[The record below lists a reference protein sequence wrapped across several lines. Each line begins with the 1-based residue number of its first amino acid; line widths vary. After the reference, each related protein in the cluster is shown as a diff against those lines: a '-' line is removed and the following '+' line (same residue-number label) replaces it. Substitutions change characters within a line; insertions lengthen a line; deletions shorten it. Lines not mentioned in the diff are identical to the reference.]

1 MIVDQNGR
9 SRSIRT
15 SEEARALL
23 RGEFE
28 SLTAEEKEAVRAL
41 LEGLAQGEEIPS
53 ILIDSEYE
61 RTPVDMRTFVLDPY
75 YLGNTCG
82 SVFPKLMDDLV
93 ELFDGTYQEC
103 VLTGSIGYGKTFF
116 ASIGMCRVLYEL
128 SCLKNPQKTF
138 GLAPGSNLS
147 LVMLSVNQELATKV
161 VYDNIVGKI
170 QASPYFKEKFP
181 FEVTKKE
188 LRFPNEV
195 WVAPRASSD
204 TSVLGLN
211 VFGGIIDETNF
222 MTRKGRS
229 RTVGQN
235 QWGHYDRAETLYSAI
250 QRRMKSR
257 FQRHGRVPGILFVV
271 SSKKVRDDFT
281 ARRIRD
287 SKEDPSIFVR
297 DYALWDVRP
306 EEYYNAKKFTVLCGN
321 EKTPSRIV
329 SDEETLEEVRKALPE
344 DVILID
350 VPEDFRND
358 FTRDLEGSIRDI
370 AGVATVA
377 VSPFI
382 TRREKIEEAI
392 DPSRTHPFSALVL
405 DPSKGGMF
413 RWDMMVEERRVRL
426 YRGGTEKQWQP
437 KMSPASRRHIHIDPS
452 LRGDS
457 TGFVMAHVAG
467 YTEVVRRVEGG
478 GEYAERAPVLVVD
491 VALRIVPPVGDE
503 IVLSD
508 IRQLVYELSSHGY
521 SIGLVT
527 MDSWQSAD
535 AIQKF
540 VQKGF
545 PSEVLSVD
553 RTVDPYECM
562 KMALYEGRLKFYHYP
577 PLLDELRTLEKDLDR
592 KKVDHPLG
600 GSKDVADALAGVCFS
615 LSNRATHQPLPFFTT
630 SQLQSEAWLPE
641 QRQAMLAG
649 DEGASKNE
657 TVWTMPF
664 LRGSGD

>member
-1 MIVDQNGR
+1 MIIEKNGR

-15 SEEARALL
+15 AEEAREIL
-23 RGEFE
+23 RTEFS
-28 SLTAEEKEAVRAL
+28 SLTPEEQDAIRSL
-41 LEGLAQGEEIPS
+41 LEGMATGEEIPS
-53 ILIDSEYE
+53 ILLESEYE
-61 RTPVDMRTFVLDPY
+61 RTPVDTRTFVLDPY
-75 YLGNTCG
+75 YLGNVCG
-82 SVFPKLMDDLV
+82 SIFPKLMDDLD

-103 VLTGSIGYGKTFF
+103 ILTGSIGYGKTFF
-116 ASIGMCRVLYEL
+116 ASIGICRVLYEL

-170 QASPYFKEKFP
+170 QASPYFKEHFP

-229 RTVGQN
+229 KTVGQQ

-287 SKEDPSIFVR
+287 SKHDSSIFVR

-306 EEYYNAKKFTVLCGN
+306 EEYYAQKKFIVLCGN
-321 EKTPSRIV
+321 DKTPSRIV
-329 SDEETLEEVRKALPE
+329 DEKEDIAKLKAELPE
-344 DVILID
+344 DVVLIE

-358 FTRDLEGSIRDI
+358 FQRDLEGSIRDI

-392 DPSRTHPFSALVL
+392 DPSRVHPFTAMVL

-413 RWDMMVEERRVRL
+413 RWESMVEERNVRL
-426 YRGGTEKQWQP
+426 YRGGYEKQWQP
-437 KMSPASRRHIHIDPS
+437 KLSPASRRHVHIDPS
-452 LRGDS
+452 LRGDA

-478 GEYAERAPVLVVD
+478 GEYTERAPVIVVD

-508 IRQLVYELSSHGY
+508 IRQMVYELSAHGY

-527 MDSWQSAD
+527 MDQYQSAD

-545 PSEVLSVD
+545 PAELLSVD
-553 RTVDPYECM
+553 RTMDPYDSL
-562 KMALYEGRLKFYHYP
+562 KMALYENRLKMYNYP

-600 GSKDVADALAGVCFS
+600 GSKDIADALAGVCFS
-615 LSNRATHQPLPFFTT
+615 LSQRATHQPLPFFRT
-630 SQLQSEAWLPE
+630 SQLQGDAWLPE

-657 TVWTMPF
+657 SVWTPPF